1 MSTFPVY
8 HGITLA
14 SNSWIENLVIEKF
27 TADPV
32 PVEAGRIW
40 FNTTDK
46 VFRQST
52 LNEGGAVVVKT
63 FATVD
68 ELTAANAALQA
79 ALTAETSARVAA
91 DNTLQANINTVRAD
105 LATEVTRA
113 SGVEATLRSDLTA
126 ESAARTA
133 ADNTLQAN
141 INTVSADLATE
152 VTRASGVE
160 ATLRSDLTAESAAR
174 TAADNTLQA
183 CLS

>member
-27 TADPV
+27 AADPV

-63 FATVD
+63 FATVE
-68 ELTAANAALQA
+68 ELTDANAALRSD
-79 ALTAETSARVAA
+79 LTAETSARVAA
-91 DNTLQANINTVRAD
+91 DNTLQANIDTVSDD
-105 LATEVTRA
+105 LAAEVTRA
-113 SGVEATLRSDLTA
+113 SGVEATLQSH
-126 ESAARTA
+126 
-133 ADNTLQAN
+133 
-141 INTVSADLATE
+141 I
-152 VTRASGVE
+152 VTGKQIGRAHV
-160 ATLRSDLTAESAAR
+160 
-174 TAADNTLQA
+174 
-183 CLS
+183 

>member
-27 TADPV
+27 AADPV

-52 LNEGGAVVVKT
+52 LNGSGAVVVKT
-63 FATVD
+63 FATVE
-68 ELTAANAALQA
+68 ELTDANAALRSD
-79 ALTAETSARVAA
+79 LTAETSARVAA
-91 DNTLQANINTVRAD
+91 DNTLQANINTVSTNLSA
-105 LATEVTRA
+105 EVTRA
-113 SGVEATLRSDLTA
+113 SGVEATLRSDLTS

-141 INTVSADLATE
+141 IKAEATARTDADATLTAAITSE
-152 VTRASGVE
+152 VNRATAAE
-160 ATLRSDLTAESAAR
+160 ATLR
-174 TAADNTLQA
+174 DN
-183 CLS
+183 LS